1 MQQANGFLRMS
12 TNACL
17 FLGLALSGVVV
28 AWVGAGWALAL
39 NAVSFVVSSLLTSR
53 LRLPA
58 RPVRTSSVL
67 ADLRKGRQEFASR
80 QWLWVVVVQYTAV
93 VSAFSAT
100 LGALGPLA
108 AQQHLAGAR
117 SWSVIVAAQALG
129 AIAGAGMA
137 VRVPVS
143 RPILVAVI
151 ATFPAA
157 LPMVFL
163 SISAPVS
170 LIATAMF
177 CAGVA
182 SDVFNV
188 LWASTLQREIPEQVL
203 SRVSSYDLF
212 GSLAFAPLGL
222 LAAGPVAQG
231 VGSGT
236 AQAGCSCPRTRH
248 YCRPDLSPG
257 PHAQTLCI
265 PAPDTC
271 RHDRP
276 GRQRSHPLIQAARTA
291 TAT

>member
-1 MQQANGFLRMS
+1 M
-12 TNACL
+12 
-17 FLGLALSGVVV
+17 
-28 AWVGAGWALAL
+28 
-39 NAVSFVVSSLLTSR
+39 
-53 LRLPA
+53 
-58 RPVRTSSVL
+58 
-67 ADLRKGRQEFASR
+67 
-80 QWLWVVVVQYTAV
+80 
-93 VSAFSAT
+93 
-100 LGALGPLA
+100 
-108 AQQHLAGAR
+108 
-117 SWSVIVAAQALG
+117 AAQALG

-137 VRVPVS
+137 VRVRVS

-163 SISAPVS
+163 SISAPVW

-236 AQAGCSCPRTRH
+236 ALAGCAAVVVLATIAALAYPQVRTLRRSASQLQASAVASDQAGKEATR
-248 YCRPDLSPG
+248 
-257 PHAQTLCI
+257 
-265 PAPDTC
+265 
-271 RHDRP
+271 
-276 GRQRSHPLIQAARTA
+276 
-291 TAT
+291 